1 MLGHPVEPG
10 HDRTTRPRRLPTIH
24 RERATRQHSSGRP
37 NLGPISPSFLHRFL
51 APKSHTQPARSARLP
66 PSSLRTPH
74 KRYIAHIPQRPRTV
88 RLQPCDAPIATVS
101 SDSSHFVSKPN
112 EGPTPAGAPRSSDVV
127 TVPQASIPI
136 SSVLGKRPSQLVP
149 FWASALHHRFPSFL
163 PFQRLG
169 KRLRAP
175 TNN

>member
-24 RERATRQHSSGRP
+24 RGRAAHQHRSGRP

-74 KRYIAHIPQRPRTV
+74 KHYITHIPRRPRTA

-101 SDSSHFVSKPN
+101 SAFPTSCSKPS
-112 EGPTPAGAPRSSDVV
+112 EGPTPTVAPRSGDVV
-127 TVPQASIPI
+127 AVSQASIPI

-149 FWASALHHRFPSFL
+149 FWASALCQGLLHSFPSKDSAT
-163 PFQRLG
+163 PQG
-169 KRLRAP
+169 A
-175 TNN
+175 N